1 MKLIL
6 LLIVTLLAACSG
18 TTATPTA
25 TPTMTDEGSNTPTKQ
40 EPEFQVI
47 AKKLQAP
54 WAIDF
59 NGENIYISERNGAVV
74 KIDGATFT
82 RQKLKLTKAVN
93 HVGEGGFLGFLLA
106 PDYSTTKQAYAYY
119 TYKEDGNTYNRVV
132 LLQESAEGWQEIK
145 VFIERIP
152 GSNAHNGGRLAYGPD
167 HNLYITTGDSTK
179 GELAQDIKSLGGKI
193 LRMTLDG
200 AIPQDN
206 PFANSYV
213 YSYGHRNSQGIAWDS
228 QGQMYETEHGP
239 SGSPGGHDEINRI
252 EPGKNYGWPTIIGDE
267 KHEGMV
273 NPLYHTGDP
282 AIAPSGIVIN
292 SDDQILIAAL
302 RGQKLFKYDPKS
314 NQMNVILENQGRLRD
329 VKIHNGKIYVITNN
343 TDGRGVPS
351 DNDDRLLLL
360 NK

>member
-6 LLIVTLLAACSG
+6 ILIVSLLTACSG
-18 TTATPTA
+18 TSLTPV
-25 TPTMTDEGSNTPTKQ
+25 TPDTGAKIPINQ
-40 EPEFQVI
+40 NAEFQVI
-47 AKKLQAP
+47 AKNLQAP

-59 NGENIYISERNGAVV
+59 NGEVIYISERNGAVV
-74 KIDGATFT
+74 KLDGATFT
-82 RQKLKLTKAVN
+82 RQKLTLNKAVN

-106 PDYSTTKQAYAYY
+106 PDYATTKQAYAYY
-119 TYKEDGNTYNRVV
+119 TYKEAGNTYNRVV
-132 LLQESAEGWQEIK
+132 LLQESAEGWKEVK
-145 VFIERIP
+145 TFIERIP
-152 GSNAHNGGRLAYGPD
+152 GSNAHNGGRLAFGPD
-167 HNLYITTGDSTK
+167 HNLYITTGDSTN
-179 GELAQDIKSLGGKI
+179 GELSQDLKSLGGKI

-228 QGQMYETEHGP
+228 QGLMYQTEHGP
-239 SGSPGGHDEINRI
+239 SGSPGGHDEINLI

-282 AIAPSGIVIN
+282 AIAPSGISIG
-292 SDDQILIAAL
+292 SDNQILIAAL
-302 RGQKLFKYDPKS
+302 RGQKLFKYDPKT
-314 NQMNVILENQGRLRD
+314 QKMNVILENQGRLRD
-329 VKIHNGKIYVITNN
+329 VKIHNGKTYLITNN

-351 DNDDRLLLL
+351 DEDDRLLLL